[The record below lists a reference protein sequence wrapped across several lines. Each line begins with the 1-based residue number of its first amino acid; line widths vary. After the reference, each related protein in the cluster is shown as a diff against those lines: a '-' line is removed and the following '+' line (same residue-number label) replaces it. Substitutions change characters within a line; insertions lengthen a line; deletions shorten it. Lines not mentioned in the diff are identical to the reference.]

1 MEDFESNEDV
11 FERANGG
18 AVTCDHSVVKQID
31 VGTVCKDCGLE
42 LVDYYPG
49 SKSLLTFFCFS

>member
-11 FERANGG
+11 FEGANGG
-18 AVTCDHSVVKQID
+18 AVTCDHSVVKKID

-42 LVDYYPG
+42 RVDYYPG
-49 SKSLLTFFCFS
+49 E

>member
-11 FERANGG
+11 FEEANGG

-31 VGTVCKDCGLE
+31 VGTVCKDCSLE

-49 SKSLLTFFCFS
+49 E